1 MHFGLRI
8 ALSSL
13 RTHKLRTVLAMLG
26 VFLGAL
32 ALTGV
37 QHVSMAMERKAEIET
52 EKLGPNLFMA
62 RAGGVRFRRSGGVR
76 TTSSPITFKISDA
89 EALIE
94 GLPGA
99 LEGTPFIQQSMGV
112 RSGATKITALLMATT
127 PDYQTIRSVR
137 PQAGRFF
144 NTEEV
149 QSRAMVCVLGEKIAQ
164 RLFGGAQQ
172 AVGREVSFYRARAK
186 VVGVMEPKGADIVGT
201 DQDELIYLPLSTY
214 MRRMSNQ
221 DHITGAYIRLARG
234 TNLEVTKDAAT
245 TILRSR
251 HSILPGSEDDFSVLT
266 AKDTIKLQTQ
276 ALDLVGTLGL
286 ISSSVSFAVGGLGIL
301 SIMILLVR
309 ARRLEIG
316 VRRAVGAR
324 RGDIIAQFL
333 FEAGLLSGV
342 GGTLGV
348 ACSMGLV
355 LLVHLLADFPF
366 VVSPLL
372 LVSVL
377 IGSVLLGLAAGVYPA
392 WQASR
397 FEVLDILRSQN

>member
-13 RTHKLRTVLAMLG
+13 RTHKLRTALAMLG

-62 RAGGVRFRRSGGVR
+62 RAGGIRFRRSGGVR
-76 TTSSPITFKISDA
+76 STSNPTTFKILDA
-89 EALIE
+89 EALLQ

-99 LEGTPFIQQSMGV
+99 LEGTPFVQQSMQV
-112 RSGATKITALLMATT
+112 RAGGTKIPSLLMATH
-127 PDYQTIRSVR
+127 PEYQTIRSVH
-137 PQAGRFF
+137 PQVGRFF
-144 NTEEV
+144 SRHEV
-149 QSRAMVCVLGEKIAQ
+149 DTRAMVCVLGEKIAT
-164 RLFGGAQQ
+164 RLFGGVDQ
-172 AVGREVSFYRARAK
+172 ALGQEVLFYRARVK
-186 VVGVMEPKGADIVGT
+186 VIGVMEPKGADIVGT

-214 MRRMSNQ
+214 MRRMSNK
-221 DHITGAYIRLARG
+221 DYISGAYLRLAPG
-234 TNLEVTKDAAT
+234 TNLEAAKEAAT
-245 TILRSR
+245 AILRHR
-251 HSILPGSEDDFSVLT
+251 HSILPGAEDDFSVLT
-266 AKDTIKLQTQ
+266 ARDTIRLQTQ
-276 ALDLVGTLGL
+276 ALELVGTLGL

-324 RGDIIAQFL
+324 RADIITQFL

-348 ACSMGLV
+348 VCSMGLV
-355 LLVHLLADFPF
+355 LLVHLLGDFPF

-372 LVSVL
+372 LASVL
-377 IGSVLLGLAAGVYPA
+377 AGSFLLGLAAGVYPA

-397 FEVLDILRSQN
+397 FEVLDILRS